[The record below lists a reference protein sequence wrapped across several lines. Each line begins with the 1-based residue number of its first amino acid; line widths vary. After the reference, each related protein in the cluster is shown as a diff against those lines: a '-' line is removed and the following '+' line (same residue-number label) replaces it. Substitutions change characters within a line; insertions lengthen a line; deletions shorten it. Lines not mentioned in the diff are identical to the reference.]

1 MAGYSYKNSIN
12 FKVPEESEEY
22 NIESCDVLDYH
33 NIKNVLDKINEK
45 DIIIEEYITK
55 YIPEEEKL
63 MTYNFKPTTKNIMDS
78 NMLMLHIM
86 NPSNLIQSSQPPDD
100 DNINK
105 PEMIEKM
112 KYIPFHFE
120 SEKQRQTRILKIRYE
135 RMSAKLADYDRKYRI
150 KQYLKEK
157 ERRMNCLLQTIQLIS
172 IGYGGTIFAI
182 KCIMMANL
190 YNPAVWSTMVSSIC
204 ASPLQFQMFIDF
216 MQNLHIFSAS
226 EIITL
231 KELFEKFQ
239 IAKMTSTTLQD
250 ENYVKTI
257 IETIFSE
264 SVTKEATIKTINEQ
278 FLGTEDRTSLSDF
291 GNFIKKTLDA
301 RNIWDQQD
309 KPPDLN
315 VNKGLFS
322 LAYSYYNSPLG
333 RETLTTLKIALEAY
347 GYLNT
352 TSDFFSTY
360 KTASPNLFFKGIVL
374 NSINSSSFNTYNKML
389 VQNLFQNI
397 VDMNP
402 GILKDNFFL
411 QTKIPILGENIE
423 NLFVTT
429 LESFVNVQIT
439 SSMKGYFV
447 QLEKE
452 AGYDPEAKKKREKAE
467 KENNIDSV
475 MEEIYQRGK
484 KLRRYK
490 SMGYSNYQI
499 ARIIDKPERS
509 NNYKSSFGRCMK
521 HFYNFFADLIE
532 DPIILLDTYV
542 NASFIFNLIQQ
553 NIYGLLTGGISTAMN
568 TFVLSGI
575 AHKKLFNLSYYT
587 GGIIATDIMP
597 MNVITLFLQFKYGND
612 TVLTTEINKWRVDFI
627 NNISSD
633 LLTLFDEMQS
643 VLYDSSLGMSLDKY
657 LSSLNNT
664 IIGNIFKMSCN
675 ISRFFLNYIGI
686 PRIKRVLH
694 NVIPVFNIPIIE
706 TLNDK
711 QKCIR
716 LFAFIDNKFSNIIRA
731 FRESKLIDRL
741 KEDLSQFANIGQII
755 QGSIIPYLTAGQYFE
770 WKPQLGSPFKGN
782 IVKVLRLKPTDENKN
797 ENVNAS
803 YDELLERMTSDI
815 DDKSKTGEIEKTFF
829 IIDSDETFS
838 NFKVIQMEEIQTLF
852 EQLTK
857 DANDPNYKPSGL
869 DNFVKLFKK
878 ENFVYTF
885 SNLTKTVNKK
895 AKEFWNWLSGTNNST
910 DASGNLL
917 GDYSVSNIFYYY
929 YLKLFLDEKDAEYKK
944 KGTEY
949 KLNNFEF
956 QQWLLQKSTRIMD
969 DMGNMQPPNATGVEV
984 AIINNILLSFPK
996 RLLTQSAEND
1006 WFGARWWSYVSG
1018 TQGQLVSKIDIPP
1031 DGMEALKQFIGHM
1044 QNGAFI
1050 DDAKFVDAGYG
1061 LKTTSISKTEFM
1073 NDNVFMGVNLRHN
1086 SYYGG
1091 YSFSPQIIKASDF
1104 LSTSEM
1110 LLALSSDESSEEI
1123 QKMSDLIIKLENEA
1137 YNNPSVLASLTE
1149 LNNLFQ
1155 EPIKSLTNS
1164 LRFIIK
1170 FFSEKFYDV
1179 KTSENN
1185 IPLKHMS
1192 FDYGLFYTKTS
1203 EMLKKCLYDVKNNV
1217 NIFTKMV
1224 EFMKSKNK
1232 YIVQYLQENCE
1243 IQFMCTD
1250 ADGKTLYLNKNGI
1263 NMDTGDLANKKCLDN
1278 KVAID
1283 YGGLT
1288 EEQFLPILLRPEIIF
1303 QIADNS
1309 TASWLAKKFGE
1320 ENTKLFFSDEAKK
1333 NAEKKLHGEAKKFFG
1348 IFNDMA
1354 TNGMKQQGIVNSTTL
1369 FDIIYDTI
1377 SEQEQEFNA
1386 SNEDRKLMSEYSK
1399 LYKGSLNEKFWENIA
1414 VKMNTKIDEND
1425 TVYDKPADYWEQKYY
1440 ANYKL
1445 ESLFKLSIILKDM
1458 KKRLTDKDVKHTL
1471 IKYFSQKEDYLDK
1484 SNIFNKQ
1491 IDEVNN
1497 LVIEIENICK
1507 SHLED
1512 TKTFDKKALDE
1523 ELTKLNKFYD
1533 KDSIKG
1539 EINLTDFSNLSN
1551 SVNLAINKIEIDDA
1565 YFKLQKSEFNAIESE
1580 LTKARQALGQ
1590 IWEADKIC
1598 TSEGIDAHFIEY
1610 FALREKWYKKQIDLF
1625 KLYILYNTNDFYS
1638 VFTNR
1643 YELFSS
1649 QVSNFINEYSTH
1661 LNKIEVELQA
1671 KKIQN
1676 DKLLTPTIGDIKPI
1690 TTSGEAISETVTT
1703 GEEGA
1708 IVTTP
1713 DVLTDDNEPSHTK
1726 TDTETKTSTKE
1737 TTTETKTDIKETTD
1751 IKKAQDIKETT
1762 AIQTESKLSEGLG
1775 TGEAQ
1780 QESLANQMGYAGAS
1794 PDTLSNLVDGLLKML
1809 PSTVYTNIFA
1819 PPSPIEST
1827 PIEDTKKSNIKNQLD
1842 VCQTISN
1849 NWYIKYQP
1857 GHKETMKFQ
1866 PTTIG
1871 DNISVEDANGCKET
1885 NLLYGIAKN
1894 TNFYIIQLSKWL
1906 VRILEEITQAL
1917 CRGFAPGGS
1926 NWVPWLNPC
1935 NGLAFWT
1942 YILTTYGEC
1951 IIYIFH
1957 DSLKKTFGDMDITK
1971 TGELNL
1977 GNYLGFAFWLQMINS
1992 LSAAEKDAG
2001 INRDSCNLVENI
2013 SDMNIQ
2019 NLETAVYNM
2028 ITESYNNDTYSSNN
2042 LPGFINIGQINEE
2055 DGVNYSNP
2063 QSFLVALTT
2072 NFLTPE
2078 EQEDYTN
2085 FIANYEKDNCDN
2097 FSNNVI
2103 NSRTYLKFGLYSMF
2117 MNPTKNVFFDY
2128 LNCRFFD
2135 TTEVTSSAI
2144 IAYLTSLEGWSDIW
2158 TDIRLLIKDFVVV
2171 LFANRELRPFF
2182 LTKIFGNRSSGNNK
2196 NLMRDLIDKSFSEL
2210 DNKFTDK
2217 NDVFNQDDYEREL
2230 DDIVGSTVSNLLQQ
2244 FWDGLYSKFKTLEEG
2259 LPGVDD
2265 KIYRRFTQ
2273 CRVKGCDMKE
2283 IKEITEDAIQHVEV
2297 DIFSRET
2304 DVDKYFFGEKNWF
2317 ASNYVRNG
2325 KNDYLYNDS
2334 KNEILNA
2341 VIGLDTSKSG
2351 IKIKDSYS
2359 FENKKGEKTY
2369 ISNYD
2374 DKIKS
2379 QIVRKT
2385 LTQYKEILSFYK
2397 KSLETSK
2404 TIKGVVNTRLKEES
2418 APNFDLRFRYQ
2429 NYEYYKSDESME
2441 GVGVVSNADVLL
2453 NNYLV
2458 TPCNLYERLI
2468 FYKKDDSSDIFSKCI
2483 NISVFEEN
2491 DEYTT
2496 FQNEIIKMNEKYGT
2510 DLSKYGIEKSKKLV
2524 SFLEIL
2530 KVDVKK
2536 ICAADSDSDC
2546 IQNITTFINEVK
2558 NNITQKLDDDASKD
2572 EDINNFIIESV
2583 NQYAEMLDEMKT
2595 KYTTKME
2602 EVKKGL
2608 ASTDTDTDTENT
2620 DMNNKTEMESVIK
2633 EVEKIVTMINN
2644 IETDITNKVLNAE
2657 PYKSGDNITIDFI
2670 VHEMRKTEDAD
2681 YFAVLYLKL
2690 FNLQWD
2696 EYNSEKRKYILD
2708 HIQDIYKL
2716 YSLLDQDNIT
2726 YEELASGTLRF
2737 YIESNEDVIA
2747 NAVNKKITEDKYKAA
2762 ILKQFQFLFYNQSNF
2777 HYKYTIGKDTDF
2789 NIAIKDRQG
2798 QSKIIP
2804 IKKDGDGFEMIKP
2817 LIEKNNINPINAA
2830 KIVNEA
2836 QDIIISGLKN
2846 INYLQTKKDD
2856 ERIKKLQE
2864 NIAENDPNGK
2874 KTVDLLNEID
2884 NSKIAKTKFEKE
2896 KLVPINKKVTKK
2908 VDEIGGE
2915 IEQIES
2921 NVNNELIT
2929 KVKQIKDY
2937 NDWIDAEINA
2947 YNRENGKLDKKT
2959 FSDDRKQRLVEVE
2972 KNLNLNKADY
2982 DTESARI
2989 DNEISAKENANAKIL
3004 ETLND
3009 ELQQILDEIQ
3019 IYIIEHEDETESQ
3032 VNQQLKDLINK
3043 ENELRKKIKEVDE
3056 DTIHFKEE
3064 KELERGTLSSW
3075 LKYIYWKSKYYE
3087 IISEPYA
3094 EGIYNWTDPY
3104 QWVTYFSKWGYEY
3117 VSGQKVR
3124 RDDIMSMIFDS
3135 NKPIDWTLPKSPKSA
3150 FDYYLEDLKKKDK
3163 TITYEDGIQ
3172 KWNKLWWWDK
3182 SSYTNLAKADE
3193 KRYEDEMKVFAKT
3206 HPKYNMKT
3214 GELNIKFLQEEVRDI
3229 KSTLKAIQTI
3239 HSQFKRET
3247 DDTKYW
3253 LWTKKIEEWQVDQV
3267 DRIIDDKDKKIFG
3280 YKQVIAAPGFSTEGN
3295 IVLDISGKDFE
3306 IYGKKYRIHELLQE
3320 LKNLNDGITVVRQ
3333 GPNSKITVLE
3343 PINLR
3348 AINKEYQGIN
3358 NNISKLESDLNEK
3371 KKFLTKTSQEDM
3383 AEIAKIEQSKIDR
3396 ENDLIVVKN
3405 NAVDTNKKLEKEYA
3419 NIQKIILDADKSQ
3432 YEKLLKKGFS
3442 LKIASNTNTIG
3453 LFPFN
3458 TYSDNYETLQ
3468 KYAQNGPINQKTQF
3482 LSTSKIDGGLPPILV
3497 GVVTDEDIT
3506 EGDINIGL
3514 EKQPQAKAEI
3524 AKLKEVAKI
3533 TEEKEWPES
3542 PELKKELS
3550 SLESSEVHPIEKVS
3564 VKRISKIIEDKY
3576 ILLKDKDGKPIVDSK
3591 GNSIRI
3597 LKMQIASWNSTFD
3610 AFDENTFGE
3619 VLVNTLNG
3627 KYFRDEETYK
3637 KLNAEW
3643 WYKPSQEDVN
3653 NAFGIDFEEY
3663 FNNLPIKGLDGKT
3676 ISRLLQEGE
3685 QVVLPHIPMN
3695 IYQTMYDNTMFDLD
3709 NNDVR
3714 FFIPQNNMVVV

>member
-1 MAGYSYKNSIN
+1 MAGYSYKNSIH
-12 FKVPEESEEY
+12 FKLPEASEEY

-45 DIIIEEYITK
+45 DLVIEEYITK

-63 MTYNFKPTTKNIMDS
+63 MTYNFKPTTKNILDS

-100 DNINK
+100 TNINK

-112 KYIPFHFE
+112 KIIPFHFE
-120 SEKQRQTRILKIRYE
+120 SEKQRQIKMLKIRYE
-135 RMSAKLADYDRKYRI
+135 RMSTKLADYDRKYRI

-157 ERRMNCLLQTIQLIS
+157 ERRMNCLLQTVQLIS
-172 IGYGGTIFAI
+172 IGYGGTIFAM

-216 MQNLHIFSAS
+216 MQNLYIFSAS

-239 IAKMTSTTLQD
+239 IAQMTSTTLQD
-250 ENYVKTI
+250 EKYIKTI

-264 SVTKEATIKTINEQ
+264 SVTKEATIEQINKE

-301 RNIWDQQD
+301 RNIWDQDTQPNLD
-309 KPPDLN
+309 

-322 LAYSYYNSPLG
+322 LAYSYFYSPLG

-360 KTASPNLFFKGIVL
+360 KTASPTLFFKGIAL
-374 NSINSSSFNTYNKML
+374 NSVNSSSFNTYNKIL
-389 VQNLFQNI
+389 VQNLFQSIASITPNFH
-397 VDMNP
+397 
-402 GILKDNFFL
+402 LKDTFFL
-411 QTKIPILGENIE
+411 QTEIPILGENIE

-429 LESFVNVQIT
+429 IESFVNVQIT
-439 SSMKGYFV
+439 SSINGYFV

-452 AGYDPEAKKKREKAE
+452 AGYDPEAEKKKENAE

-484 KLRRYK
+484 KLRHYK

-509 NNYKSSFGRCMK
+509 NNYRSSFGRCMK

-532 DPIILLDTYV
+532 DPVLLLDTYV
-542 NASFIFNLIQQ
+542 NASFIFNVIEQ
-553 NIYGLLTGGISTAMN
+553 NIYGLLTGGISSTMN
-568 TFVLSGI
+568 TIVLSGI

-587 GGIIATDIMP
+587 GGIIPTDIIP
-597 MNVITLFLQFKYGND
+597 MNILTLFLQFKYGND

-627 NNISSD
+627 DNISSD

-657 LSSLNNT
+657 LNALNNT

-686 PRIKRVLH
+686 PRIRGILH
-694 NVIPVFNIPIIE
+694 DVIPVFNIPIIE

-741 KEDLSQFANIGQII
+741 KTDLSQFANIGQII
-755 QGSIIPYLTAGQYFE
+755 QGTIIPYLTAGQYFE

-797 ENVNAS
+797 ENAR

-815 DDKSKTGEIEKTFF
+815 DKKGEGEIEKTLF
-829 IIDSDETFS
+829 IIDSDETFM
-838 NFKVIQMEEIQTLF
+838 NFKVIQMEDIEKLF
-852 EQLTK
+852 EKLTT
-857 DANDPNYKPSGL
+857 DADDPNYKPSGL
-869 DNFVKLFKK
+869 DDFVKLFKK
-878 ENFVYTF
+878 ENFAYTF
-885 SNLTKTVNKK
+885 SNLTKTVSKK
-895 AKEFWNWLSGTNNST
+895 AKEFWNWLSGSNDPT
-910 DASGNLL
+910 DAAGNLL
-917 GDYSVSNIFYYY
+917 DDYSVTNIFYYY

-944 KGTEY
+944 KDAEYKKKGTEY

-956 QQWLLQKSTRIMD
+956 QEWLLQKSTRIMD
-969 DMGNMQPPNATGVEV
+969 DMGNMQTSNTTGVEV

-1006 WFGARWWSYVSG
+1006 WFGARLWSYVSG

-1050 DDAKFVDAGYG
+1050 DDANFVDAGYG
-1061 LKTTSISKTEFM
+1061 LETTSISKTEFM
-1073 NDNVFMGVNLRHN
+1073 NDDVFMGVNLRHN

-1091 YSFSPQIIKASDF
+1091 YAFSPQIIKARDF

-1137 YNNPSVLASLTE
+1137 YSNPSVLASLTE

-1155 EPIKSLTNS
+1155 EPILSLTQS
-1164 LRFIIK
+1164 LQFILDYFTK
-1170 FFSEKFYDV
+1170 NFYDEE
-1179 KTSENN
+1179 TSENN

-1217 NIFTKMV
+1217 NIFTKIV
-1224 EFMKSKNK
+1224 EFMKTKNK

-1243 IQFMCTD
+1243 IQFMCKDADAD
-1250 ADGKTLYLNKNGI
+1250 ADGKTSYLNKNGI
-1263 NMDTGDLANKKCLDN
+1263 NMDTGDLANKNCLDN

-1283 YGGLT
+1283 YEKLD
-1288 EEQFLPILLRPEIIF
+1288 EEQFLRILLRPEIIF
-1303 QIADNS
+1303 QIADNT
-1309 TASWLAKKFGE
+1309 TAVWFAKKLKE
-1320 ENTKLFFSDEAKK
+1320 ENTKLFLSDKSK
-1333 NAEKKLHGEAKKFFG
+1333 QKAEKKLQCEAREFFT
-1348 IFNDMA
+1348 ILNDMA

-1386 SNEDRKLMSEYSK
+1386 SNEDKKLMSEYSK

-1425 TVYDKPADYWEQKYY
+1425 MVYDKPAAYWEKKYY
-1440 ANYKL
+1440 ENYKL
-1445 ESLFKLSIILKDM
+1445 ESLFKLCIILKDM
-1458 KKRLTDKDVKHTL
+1458 KKRLTDKDVKNTL

-1523 ELTKLNKFYD
+1523 ELTKLKNFYD

-1580 LTKARQALGQ
+1580 LTKERQALGQ
-1590 IWEADKIC
+1590 IWAADNIC
-1598 TSEGIDAHFIEY
+1598 TSEGVSAHFIEY

-1649 QVSNFINEYSTH
+1649 QVSNFINEYSRH

-1671 KKIQN
+1671 KKILN
-1676 DKLLTPTIGDIKPI
+1676 DKLLTPSIGDIAPI
-1690 TTSGEAISETVTT
+1690 TSEENPSGETAISETATT

-1708 IVTTP
+1708 FVATP
-1713 DVLTDDNEPSHTK
+1713 RV
-1726 TDTETKTSTKE
+1726 
-1737 TTTETKTDIKETTD
+1737 TTD
-1751 IKKAQDIKETT
+1751 IDDKKAPFKAQDIKESQ
-1762 AIQTESKLSEGLG
+1762 AQVQAQAQAQDIKEAQNIKEESKISESVGQREG
-1775 TGEAQ
+1775 Q
-1780 QESLANQMGYAGAS
+1780 QESLANQVGYAGAS
-1794 PDTLSNLVDGLLKML
+1794 PDALSNLVDGLLKML

-1827 PIEDTKKSNIKNQLD
+1827 EIEDTKKSNIKNQLE
-1842 VCQTISN
+1842 VCQKISN

-1857 GHKETMKFQ
+1857 EHTEAMKFQ

-1885 NLLYGIAKN
+1885 NLLYNIAKN
-1894 TNFYIIQLSKWL
+1894 TNYYIIKISKWL
-1906 VRILEEITQAL
+1906 APIIQSIIDAL
-1917 CRGFAPGGS
+1917 CRGAVPGGGS
-1926 NWVPWLNPC
+1926 WLPHLNPC
-1935 NGLAFWT
+1935 NGLALWSS
-1942 YILTTYGEC
+1942 ILRIYGEC

-1977 GNYLGFAFWLQMINS
+1977 GNYLGFTIWLQMINS

-2001 INRDSCNLVENI
+2001 LNRDNCNMVENI
-2013 SDMNIQ
+2013 SDMNIR
-2019 NLETAVYNM
+2019 NLETDVYTM
-2028 ITESYNNDTYSSNN
+2028 ITERYNNNKYSSNN
-2042 LPGFINIGQINEE
+2042 LPGFINIGQIDEN
-2055 DGVNYSNP
+2055 GTNYSNP
-2063 QSFLVALTT
+2063 ESFLLALTT
-2072 NFLTPE
+2072 KFLTSEQQE
-2078 EQEDYTN
+2078 EYTD
-2085 FIANYEKDNCDN
+2085 FINNYEKNSCAN
-2097 FSNNVI
+2097 FYNNI
-2103 NSRTYLKFGLYSMF
+2103 TNARKYLKFGLYSIF
-2117 MNPTKNVFFDY
+2117 MNPTKNAFFDY

-2135 TTEVTSSAI
+2135 TTEVTTYKI
-2144 IAYLTSLEGWSDIW
+2144 IEYLSDPKNLSNIW
-2158 TDIRLLIKDFVVV
+2158 VDIRLLIKDFVVV

-2182 LTKIFGNRSSGNNK
+2182 LTKIFGNRSLGNNK

-2217 NDVFNQDDYEREL
+2217 NGTFNQDDYEVEL
-2230 DDIVGSTVSNLLQQ
+2230 DEIVGSTVSNLLQQ

-2259 LPGVDD
+2259 LPGIDD
-2265 KIYRRFTQ
+2265 KIYRRFTL
-2273 CRVKGCDMKE
+2273 CRVKSCDMKE
-2283 IKEITEDAIQHVEV
+2283 IKEIAEDAIQHVEEKL
-2297 DIFSRET
+2297 FTREV
-2304 DVDKYFFGEKNWF
+2304 DVDKYFFGEKNWIS
-2317 ASNYVRNG
+2317 SNYSVRNG

-2334 KNEILNA
+2334 KNEILNTI
-2341 VIGLDTSKSG
+2341 IGLDSGKSG

-2359 FENKKGEKTY
+2359 FTNKKGEKTY
-2369 ISNYD
+2369 ISDYD
-2374 DKIKS
+2374 DNIKS

-2418 APNFDLRFRYQ
+2418 ANFDLIFRYQ

-2458 TPCNLYERLI
+2458 TPCNLHERLI

-2496 FQNEIIKMNEKYGT
+2496 FQNEIIKMNDEYINNLGKYHR
-2510 DLSKYGIEKSKKLV
+2510 EQSKKIV
-2524 SFLEIL
+2524 AFLEIL
-2530 KVDVKK
+2530 KVDVNK
-2536 ICAADSDSDC
+2536 ICGADLDSDC
-2546 IQNITTFINEVK
+2546 IQNITTFINEVAIEIK
-2558 NNITQKLDDDASKD
+2558 QKLEAVTIND
-2572 EDINNFIIESV
+2572 EEINNFISDSV
-2583 NQYAEMLDEMKT
+2583 NQYAKLLDEMKT
-2595 KYTTKME
+2595 KYTTKIE
-2602 EVKKGL
+2602 EIKKEL
-2608 ASTDTDTDTENT
+2608 ENT
-2620 DMNNKTEMESVIK
+2620 DIADKTEIESVIT

-2644 IETDITNKVLNAE
+2644 IEMDITNNILKAE
-2657 PYKSGDNITIDFI
+2657 PYKSDENITIDFI
-2670 VHEMRKTEDAD
+2670 VQEMRKTEDVD

-2696 EYNSEKRKYILD
+2696 DYNSEKQKYILD

-2726 YEELASGTLRF
+2726 YEELTSGRLHF

-2747 NAVNKKITEDKYKAA
+2747 NDVNKKITEDKYKAA
-2762 ILKQFQFLFYNQSNF
+2762 ILKQFQFLFYKQSNF
-2777 HYKYTIGKDTDF
+2777 QYKYTIGKDTDF
-2789 NIAIKDRQG
+2789 NIAIKDENG
-2798 QSKIIP
+2798 ESKIIP

-2830 KIVNEA
+2830 KIVKNA
-2836 QDIIISGLKN
+2836 QDIIISGLEN
-2846 INYLQTKKDD
+2846 INDLQSKDD
-2856 ERIKKLQE
+2856 VERIKTLRKQ
-2864 NIAENDPNGK
+2864 IAENDPNGK
-2874 KTVDLLNEID
+2874 KTVDLLNKID
-2884 NSKIAKTKFEKE
+2884 DTEKKKKEFEKD
-2896 KLVPINKKVTKK
+2896 KLAPINQKVTKK
-2908 VDEIGGE
+2908 VDELDDE
-2915 IEQIES
+2915 IKRIES
-2921 NVNNELIT
+2921 NVNNELIE

-2937 NDWIDAEINA
+2937 NDWIDAEIDA
-2947 YNRENGKLDKKT
+2947 YNRITGKLDKQLI
-2959 FSDDRKQRLVEVE
+2959 SSDRKKRLVEAEE
-2972 KNLNLNKADY
+2972 KLNLNKSDY
-2982 DTESARI
+2982 DKESARI
-2989 DNEISAKENANAKIL
+2989 NNEIAAKENANAEIL

-3019 IYIIEHEDETESQ
+3019 TYIMEHEDITEAE
-3032 VNQQLKDLINK
+3032 VNQQLKNLINK
-3043 ENELRKKIKEVDE
+3043 KNELRKKIKEVDE

-3104 QWVTYFSKWGYEY
+3104 QWATYFSKWGYEY
-3117 VSGQKVR
+3117 VSGKKLR
-3124 RDDIMSMIFDS
+3124 PDDITSMIDFQKSIESD
-3135 NKPIDWTLPKSPKSA
+3135 LPKSPKSA
-3150 FDYYLEDLKKKDK
+3150 FDYYLEELNKKDEK
-3163 TITYEDGIQ
+3163 ITYEDGIQ

-3182 SSYTNLAKADE
+3182 SHYTNLAKADE
-3193 KRYEDEMKVFAKT
+3193 KRYKDEMKEFAKT
-3206 HPKYNMKT
+3206 NPKYNIKT
-3214 GELNIKFLQEEVRDI
+3214 REFNIEFLQEEVRDI
-3229 KSTLKAIQTI
+3229 KSNLKAIQTI

-3247 DDTKYW
+3247 GITKYG

-3267 DRIIDDKDKKIFG
+3267 QRIIDDKDKNIFG
-3280 YKQVIAAPGFSTEGN
+3280 FKAVIAGPGFRTEGN
-3295 IVLDISGKDFE
+3295 VVLDISSKDFE
-3306 IYGKKYRIHELLQE
+3306 IYGEKFRIHELLQE
-3320 LKNLNDGITVVRQ
+3320 LKNLNDGTQLTTVGKTQ
-3333 GPNSKITVLE
+3333 NIKITVEE
-3343 PINLR
+3343 PMNLK
-3348 AINKEYQGIN
+3348 AINNQYEDIKS
-3358 NNISKLESDLNEK
+3358 NIKNLKSELNETKAELK
-3371 KKFLTKTSQEDM
+3371 KDSQQDM
-3383 AEIAKIEQSKIDR
+3383 AEITKIERSMRDR
-3396 ENDLIVVKN
+3396 KNDLIILKN
-3405 NAVDTNKKLEKEYA
+3405 NAVDTNKELEKEYA
-3419 NIQKIILDADKSQ
+3419 SIQKIILDSDKSQ
-3432 YEKLLKKGFS
+3432 YEKLRNKGFS

-3458 TYSDNYETLQ
+3458 TYSDDYETLQ
-3468 KYAQNGPINQKTQF
+3468 KHARNGPINQKNNF

-3497 GVVTDEDIT
+3497 GVVTHDIT
-3506 EGDINIGL
+3506 EGEINIGL
-3514 EKQPQAKAEI
+3514 EKQPQAEAEI
-3524 AKLKEVAKI
+3524 AKLKKVAKI
-3533 TEEKEWPES
+3533 TKEKEWPES
-3542 PELKKELS
+3542 PELEKELS

-3564 VKRISKIIEDKY
+3564 VKRIDKIIEDKY
-3576 ILLKDKDGKPIVDSK
+3576 ILLKDKDGKPLVDSK

-3610 AFDENTFGE
+3610 AFDESTFGE
-3619 VLVNTLNG
+3619 VLVNTLNE

-3643 WYKPSQEDVN
+3643 WWNKPSQEDVN
-3653 NAFGIDFEEY
+3653 NAFGINFEEY

-3676 ISRLLQEGE
+3676 IPILLQEGE

-3695 IYQTMYDNTMFDLD
+3695 IYQSMYDNMMFDLD

>member
-12 FKVPEESEEY
+12 FKVPESSQEY

-33 NIKNVLDKINEK
+33 NIKNILDKINEK
-45 DIIIEEYITK
+45 DVVIEEYITK

-112 KYIPFHFE
+112 KMIPFYFE
-120 SEKQRQTRILKIRYE
+120 SEKQRQIKILKTRYE

-150 KQYLKEK
+150 NQYLKEK
-157 ERRMNCLLQTIQLIS
+157 ERRMNCWLQSIQLIS

-190 YNPAVWSTMVSSIC
+190 YNPAVWSAMVSSIC
-204 ASPLQFQMFIDF
+204 TSPLQFQMFIDF
-216 MQNLHIFSAS
+216 MQNLYIFSAS

-239 IAKMTSTTLQD
+239 IAKMTNTTLQD
-250 ENYVKTI
+250 EKYIKTI

-264 SVTKEATIKTINEQ
+264 NINKEAAIEKINKE

-291 GNFIKKTLDA
+291 GNFIKNALDA

-309 KPPDLN
+309 TQPDLN

-322 LAYSYYNSPLG
+322 LAYSYFYSPLG

-360 KTASPNLFFKGIVL
+360 KTASHALFFKGIVL
-374 NSINSSSFNTYNKML
+374 NSVNSLSFNTYNKIL
-389 VQNLFQNI
+389 VQNLFQSIASITPNFH
-397 VDMNP
+397 
-402 GILKDNFFL
+402 LKDNFYL
-411 QTKIPILGENIE
+411 QTEIPVLGENIE

-429 LESFVNVQIT
+429 IESFVNVQIT
-439 SSMKGYFV
+439 SSIKGYFV

-452 AGYDPEAKKKREKAE
+452 AGYDPEAEKKKEKAE
-467 KENNIDSV
+467 KENTIDSV

-484 KLRRYK
+484 KLRRYRT
-490 SMGYSNYQI
+490 MGYSNYQI

-509 NNYKSSFGRCMK
+509 NNYKSYFGRSMK
-521 HFYNFFADLIE
+521 HFYNFFSDLIE
-532 DPIILLDTYV
+532 DPVLLLDTYV
-542 NASFIFNLIQQ
+542 NASFLFNLIKQ
-553 NIYGLLTGGISTAMN
+553 NIYGILIGGISASMN
-568 TFVLSGI
+568 SLVLSGI

-587 GGIIATDIMP
+587 GGLIASDIIP
-597 MNVITLFLQFKYGND
+597 MNILTLFLQFKYGND
-612 TVLTTEINKWRVDFI
+612 NVLTSEINKWRVDFI
-627 NNISSD
+627 DNISSD

-643 VLYDSSLGMSLDKY
+643 ILFDSSLGMSLDKY
-657 LSSLNNT
+657 LNYLNQT
-664 IIGNIFKMSCN
+664 IIGSIFKMSCN

-686 PRIKRVLH
+686 PRIKRILHDVL
-694 NVIPVFNIPIIE
+694 PVLNIPIIE
-706 TLNDK
+706 TLKDK

-731 FRESKLIDRL
+731 FRESKVIDRL

-755 QGSIIPYLTAGQYFE
+755 QGTILPYLTAGQYFE

-782 IVKVLRLKPTDENKN
+782 IVKVLHSKPTDENKN
-797 ENVNAS
+797 ENAR

-815 DDKSKTGEIEKTFF
+815 DEKGTNKTGEIEKTLF
-829 IIDSDETFS
+829 IIDSDETFM

-852 EQLTK
+852 EKLTT
-857 DANDPNYKPSGL
+857 DANDPAYKPN
-869 DNFVKLFKK
+869 DKPEIDDFVKLFKK
-878 ENFVYTF
+878 QNFAYKF
-885 SNLTKTVNKK
+885 SNLTKTVSKK
-895 AKEFWNWLSGTNNST
+895 AKEFWNWLSGSNAPT
-910 DASGNLL
+910 DAAGNLL
-917 GDYSVSNIFYYY
+917 DDYSITNIFYYY
-929 YLKLFLDEKDAEYKK
+929 YLKLFLDEKGA
-944 KGTEY
+944 EY

-956 QQWLLQKSTRIMD
+956 QEWLLQKSTRIMD
-969 DMGNMQPPNATGVEV
+969 DMGNMQTPNATGVEV

-1031 DGMEALKQFIGHM
+1031 DGMEALKQFIGNM
-1044 QNGAFI
+1044 SDGAFI
-1050 DDAKFVDAGYG
+1050 DDANFVDAGYG

-1073 NDNVFMGVNLRHN
+1073 NEDVFMGVNLRHN

-1091 YSFSPQIIKASDF
+1091 YAFSPQIIKARDF

-1137 YNNPSVLASLTE
+1137 YSNPSVLASLTE

-1155 EPIKSLTNS
+1155 DPILSLTQS
-1164 LRFIIK
+1164 LQFILDYFTK
-1170 FFSEKFYDV
+1170 NFYDEE
-1179 KTSENN
+1179 TSENN

-1192 FDYGLFYTKTS
+1192 FDYGLFYTKTI

-1224 EFMKSKNK
+1224 EFVKTKNK

-1243 IQFMCTD
+1243 IQFMCKDAD

-1263 NMDTGDLANKKCLDN
+1263 NMDTGDLANKNCLDN

-1283 YGGLT
+1283 YEKLD
-1288 EEQFLPILLRPEIIF
+1288 EEQFLRILLRPEIIF
-1303 QIADNS
+1303 QIADNTTS
-1309 TASWLAKKFGE
+1309 VWFAKKIKA
-1320 ENTKLFFSDEAKK
+1320 ENTKLFLSDKSK
-1333 NAEKKLHGEAKKFFG
+1333 QKAEKKLQGEAKKFFG

-1354 TNGMKQQGIVNSTTL
+1354 ANGMKQQGIVNSTTL

-1386 SNEDRKLMSEYSK
+1386 SNEDKKLMSEYSK

-1425 TVYDKPADYWEQKYY
+1425 MVYDKPAAYWEKKYY
-1440 ANYKL
+1440 ENYKL
-1445 ESLFKLSIILKDM
+1445 ESLFKLGIILKDM
-1458 KKRLTDKDVKHTL
+1458 KKRLTDKDVKNTL

-1523 ELTKLNKFYD
+1523 ELTKLKNFYD

-1565 YFKLQKSEFNAIESE
+1565 YFKLQKSEFNAIETE
-1580 LTKARQALGQ
+1580 LTKERQALGQ
-1590 IWEADKIC
+1590 IWAADNIC
-1598 TSEGIDAHFIEY
+1598 TSEGVSAHFIEY

-1671 KKIQN
+1671 KKILN
-1676 DKLLTPTIGDIKPI
+1676 DKLLTPSIGDIKPI
-1690 TTSGEAISETVTT
+1690 TSEENPSGETAISETAAT

-1708 IVTTP
+1708 FVATPRVTT
-1713 DVLTDDNEPSHTK
+1713 DMDDKKAPF
-1726 TDTETKTSTKE
+1726 
-1737 TTTETKTDIKETTD
+1737 
-1751 IKKAQDIKETT
+1751 KAQDIKESQ
-1762 AIQTESKLSEGLG
+1762 AQAQAQDIK
-1775 TGEAQ
+1775 EAQ
-1780 QESLANQMGYAGAS
+1780 NIKEEPKISESVDQQEGQRESLANQVGYAGSS

-1809 PSTVYTNIFA
+1809 PSTSYTNIFA
-1819 PPSPIEST
+1819 PPTPIETT
-1827 PIEDTKKSNIKNQLD
+1827 PIEDTKKSNIKNQLE
-1842 VCQTISN
+1842 VCQKISN

-1857 GHKETMKFQ
+1857 EHTEAMKFQ

-1885 NLLYGIAKN
+1885 NLLYGITKN
-1894 TNFYIIQLSKWL
+1894 TNYYIIKFSKWL
-1906 VRILEEITQAL
+1906 APIIQSIIDAL
-1917 CRGFAPGGS
+1917 CRGVVPGGGS
-1926 NWVPWLNPC
+1926 WLPHLNPC
-1935 NGLAFWT
+1935 NGLALWSS
-1942 YILTTYGEC
+1942 ILRIYGEC

-1977 GNYLGFAFWLQMINS
+1977 GNYLGFTIWLQMINS

-2001 INRDSCNLVENI
+2001 LNRDNCNMVENI
-2013 SDMNIQ
+2013 SDMNIR
-2019 NLETAVYNM
+2019 NLETDVYTM
-2028 ITESYNNDTYSSNN
+2028 ITERYNNNKYSSNN
-2042 LPGFINIGQINEE
+2042 LPGFINIGQIDE
-2055 DGVNYSNP
+2055 DGTNFSNP
-2063 QSFLVALTT
+2063 EKFLVTLTT

-2078 EQEDYTN
+2078 EQEEYND
-2085 FIANYEKDNCDN
+2085 FISNYEKDTCAN
-2097 FSNNVI
+2097 FYNNI
-2103 NSRTYLKFGLYSMF
+2103 TNARKYLKFGLYSIF
-2117 MNPTKNVFFDY
+2117 MNPTKNAFFDY

-2135 TTEVTSSAI
+2135 TTEVTTYKI
-2144 IAYLTSLEGWSDIW
+2144 IEYLSEDPKNLSNIW
-2158 TDIRLLIKDFVVV
+2158 VDIRLLIKDFVVV

-2182 LTKIFGNRSSGNNK
+2182 LTKIFGNRSLGNNK

-2217 NDVFNQDDYEREL
+2217 NGVFNQKAYEVEL
-2230 DDIVGSTVSNLLQQ
+2230 DEVVGSTVSDLLQQ

-2259 LPGVDD
+2259 LPGIDD
-2265 KIYRRFTQ
+2265 KIYRRFTL
-2273 CRVKGCDMKE
+2273 CRVKSCDMKE
-2283 IKEITEDAIQHVEV
+2283 IKEIAEDAIQHVEENL
-2297 DIFSRET
+2297 FTREV
-2304 DVDKYFFGEKNWF
+2304 DVDKYFFGEKNWTS
-2317 ASNYVRNG
+2317 SNYVRNG

-2341 VIGLDTSKSG
+2341 VIGLDSGKSG

-2359 FENKKGEKTY
+2359 FTNKKGETIY
-2369 ISNYD
+2369 ISGYD
-2374 DKIKS
+2374 DNIKS

-2418 APNFDLRFRYQ
+2418 ANFDLIFRYQ
-2429 NYEYYKSDESME
+2429 NYEYYNADVSIE

-2458 TPCNLYERLI
+2458 TPCNLHERLI

-2496 FQNEIIKMNEKYGT
+2496 FQDKIIKMNDEYINKLGKYHR
-2510 DLSKYGIEKSKKLV
+2510 EQSKKIV
-2524 SFLEIL
+2524 AFLEIL
-2530 KVDVKK
+2530 KVDVNK
-2536 ICAADSDSDC
+2536 ICGADLDSDC
-2546 IQNITTFINEVK
+2546 IQNITTFINEVAIEIK
-2558 NNITQKLDDDASKD
+2558 QKLEAVTIND
-2572 EDINNFIIESV
+2572 EEINNFISDSV
-2583 NQYAEMLDEMKT
+2583 NQYAKLLDEMKT
-2595 KYTTKME
+2595 KYTTKIE
-2602 EVKKGL
+2602 EIKKEL
-2608 ASTDTDTDTENT
+2608 ENT
-2620 DMNNKTEMESVIK
+2620 DIADKTEIESVIT
-2633 EVEKIVTMINN
+2633 EVDKIITMINN
-2644 IETDITNKVLNAE
+2644 IEMDITNNILKAE
-2657 PYKSGDNITIDFI
+2657 PYKSDENITIDFI
-2670 VHEMRKTEDAD
+2670 VHEMKKTEDAD

-2696 EYNSEKRKYILD
+2696 EYNSEKQKYILD

-2726 YEELASGTLRF
+2726 YEELTSGRLRF
-2737 YIESNEDVIA
+2737 YIDSNEDVIA
-2747 NAVNKKITEDKYKAA
+2747 NDVNKKITEDKYKAA
-2762 ILKQFQFLFYNQSNF
+2762 ILKQFQFLFYKQSNF
-2777 HYKYTIGKDTDF
+2777 QYKYTIGKDTDF
-2789 NIAIKDRQG
+2789 NIAIKDENG
-2798 QSKIIP
+2798 ESKIIP

-2830 KIVNEA
+2830 KIVKNA
-2836 QDIIISGLKN
+2836 QNIIIFGLEN
-2846 INYLQTKKDD
+2846 INDLQSKDD
-2856 ERIKKLQE
+2856 VERIKTLQKQ
-2864 NIAENDPNGK
+2864 IAENDPNGK
-2874 KTVDLLNEID
+2874 KTMDLVND
-2884 NSKIAKTKFEKE
+2884 NSKMKSEKTKFEKE
-2896 KLVPINKKVTKK
+2896 KLAPINQKVTKK
-2908 VDEIGGE
+2908 VDEIDDE
-2915 IEQIES
+2915 IKRIES
-2921 NVNNELIT
+2921 TVNNEL
-2929 KVKQIKDY
+2929 KEKEKQIKDY

-2947 YNRENGKLDKKT
+2947 YNRINGKLDEQLL
-2959 FSDDRKQRLVEVE
+2959 SSDRKKRLVEVE
-2972 KNLNLNKADY
+2972 EKLKLTKADY
-2982 DTESARI
+2982 DKESARI
-2989 DNEISAKENANAKIL
+2989 DNEIAAKENANAKIL

-3019 IYIIEHEDETESQ
+3019 IYIIEHEDITEEE
-3032 VNQQLKDLINK
+3032 VNQQLKNLINK

-3075 LKYIYWKSKYYE
+3075 LKYIYWKSQYYE

-3094 EGIYNWTDPY
+3094 EVI
-3104 QWVTYFSKWGYEY
+3104 GYWSDYLLNPIGWAKFVAKKTGVKIRPPEII
-3117 VSGQKVR
+3117 K
-3124 RDDIMSMIFDS
+3124 SMIDFKNS
-3135 NKPIDWTLPKSPKSA
+3135 IDPDLPKSPKSA
-3150 FDYYLEDLKKKDK
+3150 FDYYLEELTKKDEK
-3163 TITYEDGIQ
+3163 ITYEDGIQ
-3172 KWNKLWWWDK
+3172 KWNELWWWDK

-3193 KRYEDEMKVFAKT
+3193 KRYEDEMKEFAKT

-3214 GELNIKFLQEEVRDI
+3214 RELNIEFLQEEVRDI

-3239 HSQFKRET
+3239 KTQFKSAHS
-3247 DDTKYW
+3247 DTKYLVW
-3253 LWTKKIEEWQVDQV
+3253 STNIQKWQVDQV

-3280 YKQVIAAPGFSTEGN
+3280 YKQVIAGPGFRTEGN

-3306 IYGKKYRIHELLQE
+3306 IYGKKFRIHELLQE
-3320 LKNLNDGITVVRQ
+3320 LKNLNDGTQLTIVGKPQ
-3333 GPNSKITVLE
+3333 NIKITVEE
-3343 PINLR
+3343 PLNLR
-3348 AINKEYQGIN
+3348 DINKEYQGMN

-3371 KKFLTKTSQEDM
+3371 KKLLTKTSQEDM
-3383 AEIAKIEQSKIDR
+3383 SEIAKIERSMRDR
-3396 ENDLIVVKN
+3396 KKEIIILKN

-3453 LFPFN
+3453 LFPFI
-3458 TYSDNYETLQ
+3458 TYDDKYENLQ
-3468 KYAQNGPINQKTQF
+3468 KYAQNGPINQKNNF

-3497 GVVTDEDIT
+3497 GAVTDDIT
-3506 EGDINIGL
+3506 EGEINIGF
-3514 EKQPQAKAEI
+3514 EKQPGAEAEI
-3524 AKLKEVAKI
+3524 AKLKKVAKI
-3533 TEEKEWPES
+3533 TKEKEWPES
-3542 PELKKELS
+3542 PELEKELS
-3550 SLESSEVHPIEKVS
+3550 PLETSEVHPMEKVS
-3564 VKRISKIIEDKY
+3564 VKRIDKIIEDKY
-3576 ILLKDKDGKPIVDSK
+3576 ILLKDKDGKPLVDSK

-3597 LKMQIASWNSTFD
+3597 LKMQIASWKSTFD
-3610 AFDENTFGE
+3610 TFDENTFGE
-3619 VLVNTLNG
+3619 VLVNTLNE

-3637 KLNAEW
+3637 EINEKW
-3643 WYKPSQEDVN
+3643 WWNKPSQDDVN
-3653 NAFGIDFEEY
+3653 NAFGINFEEY

-3676 ISRLLQEGE
+3676 IHALQQEGE
-3685 QVVLPHIPMN
+3685 QVILPHIPMN
-3695 IYQTMYDNTMFDLD
+3695 IYQSMYDNMMFDLEND
-3709 NNDVR
+3709 DVR
-3714 FFIPQNNMVVV
+3714 FFIPQNNMNVV